1 LVFWS
6 RGAQRRFDLTTAAG
20 YTAAMHIL
28 HLGKYYAPHRGG
40 METILQAM
48 AEGLLDEG
56 CDVTLVTSAE
66 GPRGTVGTVC
76 GPRLGREG
84 RLCRAARLGL
94 LNSQPL
100 NPGLAGLVRRELAL
114 GRPDVLHVHLPNP
127 LAAAVCLGLRLDPA
141 VRRVPLA
148 VWYHADITRQR
159 LGGWLVAPV
168 VRACL
173 READGICVSSAALRD
188 GSPVLAPWRSKV
200 TVVPF
205 GIEAEPWSAVVPRRD
220 GPLLFVGRLVG
231 YKGVGVLLEA
241 LARVPGATLDLVG
254 EGPLEADLRALSHRL
269 GLGARVHFLGEMD
282 RGGIAAR
289 LSRARALV
297 LPSLD
302 RSEAFGL
309 VQLEAMAAGVAVV
322 CTDLPTGV
330 REVGVPGRT
339 CLQAPPG
346 DVEALAVA
354 LAAVWND
361 EGLATRLGEAGRRR
375 FDENF
380 TRETMVARLLA
391 WYRTLAPGADGP
403 AAR

>member
-1 LVFWS
+1 
-6 RGAQRRFDLTTAAG
+6 
-20 YTAAMHIL
+20 MHIL
-28 HLGKYYAPHRGG
+28 HLGKYYAPYRGG
-40 METILQAM
+40 METILQSM

-66 GPRGTVGTVC
+66 GPRGTLETVR

-84 RLCRAARLGL
+84 RLCRAARLAL

-100 NPGLAGLVRRELAL
+100 NPGLAALVRREMAL
-114 GRPDVLHVHLPNP
+114 GCPDLLHVHLPNP
-127 LAAAVCLGLRLDPA
+127 LAAAVCLALRLDPA

-159 LGGWLVAPV
+159 LGGRLVAPV

-188 GSPVLAPWRSKV
+188 GSSVLAPWRSKV

-205 GIEAEPWSAVVPRRD
+205 GIEAHPWSAVVPRRD

-241 LARVPGATLDLVG
+241 LARVPDAALDLVG
-254 EGPLEADLRALSHRL
+254 EGPLEAELRAQSHRL
-269 GLGARVHFLGEMD
+269 GLTARVRFLGEMD
-282 RGGIAAR
+282 RTGIAAR
-289 LSRARALV
+289 LGGARALV

-330 REVGVPGRT
+330 REVGLPGRT
-339 CLQAPPG
+339 CLQVTPG
-346 DVEALAVA
+346 NVEGLATA

-361 EGLATRLGEAGRRR
+361 GDLAERLGEAGRRR
-375 FDENF
+375 FDEHF
-380 TRETMVARLLA
+380 TREAMVAHLLA
-391 WYRTLAPGADGP
+391 WYRTLAPGVDGP
-403 AAR
+403 PVP